1 VFPSFEILQGI
12 GGREDLA
19 LASVLGLVDD
29 IGEVEVGASQ
39 GGIEDVLGAAGAMAV
54 YVLREYGQHKI
65 KKQVWSVRN

>member
-1 VFPSFEILQGI
+1 MFPSFEILEGI

-29 IGEVEVGASQ
+29 IGEVEVGAGQ

-54 YVLREYGQHKI
+54 DVL
-65 KKQVWSVRN
+65 